1 MFYFYILIVF
11 PICQANLLQSRRH
24 LSLSLSLCF
33 YFFYNAVSILFLF
46 SIATHEG

>member
-11 PICQANLLQSRRH
+11 PIRQANLLQSRRH
-24 LSLSLSLCF
+24 LSLSLSVF
-33 YFFYNAVSILFLF
+33 IFFYNAVSILFLF

>member
-24 LSLSLSLCF
+24 LSLSLCF
-33 YFFYNAVSILFLF
+33 YFFFTMPLAFYFCFL
-46 SIATHEG
+46 

>member
-24 LSLSLSLCF
+24 LSPSLCF

>member
-24 LSLSLSLCF
+24 LSLSLSVFIFFTMPLAF
-33 YFFYNAVSILFLF
+33 YFCFL
-46 SIATHEG
+46 